1 MIVIKGLLVGIAVV
15 FLALVLLVLSEILVK
30 TIMELLKGKGK

>member
-15 FLALVLLVLSEILVK
+15 FLALVLLVLTEILVK
-30 TIMELLKGKGK
+30 TIIELLKGKGK

>member
-15 FLALVLLVLSEILVK
+15 FLALVLLVLCEILVK